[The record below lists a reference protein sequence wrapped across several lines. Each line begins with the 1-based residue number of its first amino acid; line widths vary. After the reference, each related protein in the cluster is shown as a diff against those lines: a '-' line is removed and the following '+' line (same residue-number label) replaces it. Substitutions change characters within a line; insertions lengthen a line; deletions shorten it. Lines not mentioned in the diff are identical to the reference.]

1 MAANSTSAPESK
13 EAFDRLTVRHAFER
27 NPNHVWTRENLA
39 SWYGISMTIVEE
51 AIGELLHR
59 GALRKVPGGYRANGR
74 RAGRGLAASA

>member
-1 MAANSTSAPESK
+1 MAAHTSTAGSK

-74 RAGRGLAASA
+74 RVGRGLAANA

>member
-1 MAANSTSAPESK
+1 MAPQRTIASESK
-13 EAFDRLTVRHAFER
+13 EAFERRTVRHAFER

-74 RAGRGLAASA
+74 RVGHGVAAHA

>member
-1 MAANSTSAPESK
+1 MAAHSAGAPENK

-51 AIGELLHR
+51 AIGDLLHR
-59 GALRKVPGGYRANGR
+59 GALRKVPGGYRANAR
-74 RAGRGLAASA
+74 RVGRGLAAGA